1 MKKLF
6 TLFALGL
13 VLVTGCASKKKAQE
27 EAAKQAA
34 NLEFE
39 YKAITRGS
47 QYNVV
52 ISKAGIWA
60 STVRGNKPEAKKI
73 ESVQWDELV
82 KLYNDNVTKKGVK
95 LEELEAPSKK
105 HQFDGA
111 MAANLTVRSGE
122 QATTSIT
129 FDHGNPPAQI
139 KPVVD
144 KIVQLAGFEK

>member
-6 TLFALGL
+6 TLFAVSL

-27 EAAKQAA
+27 NTAKQAS

-39 YKAITRGS
+39 YKAITRGT
-47 QYNVV
+47 QLNVV
-52 ISKAGIWA
+52 ISKAGIWV

-73 ESVQWDELV
+73 DTVQWDELV
-82 KLYNDNVTKKGVK
+82 KLYNNNITEKKVK
-95 LEELEAPSKK
+95 MEELDAPSKK

-111 MAANLTVRSGE
+111 LAANLTIKSGE
-122 QATTSIT
+122 VTQTSVT

-139 KPVVD
+139 KPLVD
-144 KIVQLAGFEK
+144 KIIQLAGFQK